1 MNQFRWRLKLTG
13 WVILKILII
22 LLTLTTFTF
31 WWWLFTGDWLI
42 EVVNDEIEWIQDYK
56 IK

>member
-1 MNQFRWRLKLTG
+1 LKLTG